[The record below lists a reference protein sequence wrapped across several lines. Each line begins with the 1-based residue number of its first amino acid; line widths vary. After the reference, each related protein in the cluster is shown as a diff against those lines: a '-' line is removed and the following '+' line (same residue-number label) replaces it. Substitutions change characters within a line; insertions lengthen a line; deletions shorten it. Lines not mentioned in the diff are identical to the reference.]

1 MDENREGEMVRGKY
15 GGCVGRE
22 EEKNIGAVRVRVVSG
37 SREKMGRHQNNGKQK
52 TKKNE
57 EREEGRLESAGDDLG
72 VWVRERERERVDGV
86 VGEGRKREKGDG
98 KKRRKIYIYKK

>member
-72 VWVRERERERVDGV
+72 VWVRERVDGV

-98 KKRRKIYIYKK
+98 KERK

>member
-1 MDENREGEMVRGKY
+1 MLEGRK
-15 GGCVGRE
+15 
-22 EEKNIGAVRVRVVSG
+22 KKKIGAVRVRVVSG

-57 EREEGRLESAGDDLG
+57 EREKREDWRVRGDDLG
-72 VWVRERERERVDGV
+72 VWVRERVDGV

-98 KKRRKIYIYKK
+98 KERK

>member
-1 MDENREGEMVRGKY
+1 
-15 GGCVGRE
+15 
-22 EEKNIGAVRVRVVSG
+22 
-37 SREKMGRHQNNGKQK
+37 MGRHQNNGKQK

-86 VGEGRKREKGDG
+86 VGGGFTLLLSTILSLLSF
-98 KKRRKIYIYKK
+98 KRRCNC

>member
-1 MDENREGEMVRGKY
+1 M
-15 GGCVGRE
+15 
-22 EEKNIGAVRVRVVSG
+22 SG

-72 VWVRERERERVDGV
+72 VWVRERERER
-86 VGEGRKREKGDG
+86 EREWMG
-98 KKRRKIYIYKK
+98 